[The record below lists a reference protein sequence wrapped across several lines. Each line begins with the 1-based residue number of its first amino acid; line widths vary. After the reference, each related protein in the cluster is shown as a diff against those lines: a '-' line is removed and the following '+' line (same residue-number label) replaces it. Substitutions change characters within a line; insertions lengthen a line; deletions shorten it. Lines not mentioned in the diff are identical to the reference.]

1 LLQKL
6 TKLKP
11 YKNDDFI
18 DCSPSST
25 QVMPEKPTQS
35 LEEVTIRFAGDSGDG
50 MQLTGTQFTN
60 TTAMLGN
67 DLSTLPDY
75 PAEIRAPAGTL
86 FGVSGFQIH
95 FGSTEI
101 NTPGDQCDVLV
112 AMNAAALKVNV
123 GSLVD
128 GGAIIVNTDG
138 FNDRNLKLAGYTSS
152 PLKDGSISKY
162 QVFEVDITKLTALA
176 LQDLGLSS
184 KLVDRSKNFF
194 ALGMMYWMYNRPME
208 STIDWI
214 SSKFSSKPEIKEA
227 NLRVLKAGWNYGETT
242 EIFKVRY
249 EVARAKL
256 PPGKYRNI
264 TGNQATAWGMMAAA
278 KKARLDL
285 FLGSYPITPASDI
298 LHELSM
304 YKHFGV
310 KTFQAEDEIAGVTS
324 ALGASFAGALGVTT
338 TSGPGVALKTEA
350 LGLAVM
356 VELPLL
362 VVNVQRGGPSTGL
375 PTKTEQADLL
385 QALYGR
391 NGEASIPIVAA
402 STPAECFSM
411 VFEACRIALKY
422 MTPVFFLSDGYLG
435 NGSEPWLIPDF
446 SKLPDI
452 SPTFRTEKDGF
463 LPYLRDEATL
473 SRPWAIPGTPG
484 LEHRIGGL
492 EKQHLSGNVNYE
504 PENHEF
510 MVKLR
515 TEKVER
521 IANDI
526 PLAEVEGDKK
536 GDLLVV
542 GWGST
547 YGAIRTAVMRLR
559 QNKKSVSHLHLKHLN
574 PLPKNVGEI
583 LYNFKHILVPE
594 MNLGQLVKVLRAKY
608 LVPAFSVNKIQGLP
622 FKASEIENKIVEI
635 LKGAT

>member
-1 LLQKL
+1 
-6 TKLKP
+6 
-11 YKNDDFI
+11 
-18 DCSPSST
+18 
-25 QVMPEKPTQS
+25 MPEKPTQS

-123 GSLVD
+123 GGLVD
-128 GGAIIVNTDG
+128 GGAIIVNTEG
-138 FNDRNLKLAGYTSS
+138 FNDRNLKLAGYASN

-214 SSKFSSKPEIKEA
+214 SSKFASKPEIKEA

-256 PPGKYRNI
+256 PQGKYRNI

-278 KKARLDL
+278 KKARLEL

-324 ALGASFAGALGVTT
+324 ALGASFAGALGCTT

-492 EKQHLSGNVNYE
+492 EKQHLTGNVNYE
-504 PENHEF
+504 PQNHEF

-526 PLAEVEGDKK
+526 PLAEVEGDEK

-547 YGAIRTAVMRLR
+547 YGAIRTAVTRLR
-559 QNKKSVSHLHLKHLN
+559 QDKKLVSHLHLKHLN

-583 LYNFKHILVPE
+583 LYNFKHVLVPE

-608 LVPAFSVNKIQGLP
+608 LVPALSMNKIQGLP

-635 LKGAT
+635 LKGAS